1 MPGAA
6 DDGSVTDGEATRPA
20 DGGGTV
26 SVSRLPPVLG
36 GYRLGELLGRGGMA
50 TVHRAEQMSLGRAVA
65 LKVIGPPHTEDAAF
79 CERFLREARLAA
91 GVNHPNI
98 ITVYDAGQDRG
109 FLYMALELVGGDA
122 AKATT
127 ADDGRLDERRALHV
141 AIDCCHGLLALD
153 HAGLIHRDIKPANV
167 FLTQGPGGER
177 AKLADLGL
185 ARKRD
190 DLSLTAEG
198 SAMGTPAYMSPE
210 QAQGANDIDIR
221 TDIYA
226 LGATLF
232 SLLTGQ
238 PPFTGTSAWTVVAKV
253 MQEAATDPRDIQPA
267 ISNASASIVLHC
279 LHKDPAQRYP
289 GPQALLDDLER
300 ALAGEPLHHA
310 PLVPHPS
317 ASWNR
322 VTSLGPVPKQALR
335 QRTTQPSAAARQR
348 PDDDEE
354 DPLAGRGLWWILG
367 GVGVGVLMVG
377 VFTFAGRS
385 VPTAPSS
392 NQTAE
397 ADLSRLM
404 GPDEDPLRPREPVIA
419 PEPPAPPAPTPA
431 APVVEAVP
439 PTPPAPVVQVTPP
452 PPPEEPSVQATPAP
466 PEEEPIVEV
475 PPPPRVEPVI
485 RTVTETVIQ
494 PRTEPVAP
502 PPPAAPVVAEPAPQP
517 TPPAEPIVVTRPDI
531 VVPRQPDSQPAS
543 PAVTAPEPA
552 PWRPATLPEQA
563 PHTTAPGAPAPA
575 VPSGPTADQL
585 TVIAA
590 SVAAR
595 QSSLERA
602 GFRCRIEVLASG
614 NVAVTILD
622 RSITSLAPL
631 QGLAIE
637 RLDAERCDRLTGD
650 VASLTGMPLTE
661 LLLAG
666 CSRLTSL
673 RGLRGA
679 KLHRLTLAGC
689 GELTGDLSVLRGS
702 TLTSLDLSGCR
713 KLTSLD
719 GLEGMPLT
727 DLNASGC
734 QSLTSIAGLR
744 GCPLRTLSLR
754 DARLLTGDLQML
766 TSAPLERLDLHGC
779 ARLNSLVGIPTA
791 RLQLLTLNG
800 CAGLASLMPLRGAQ
814 LRSLDASGCTGLT
827 TLDGLEG
834 MPLMELRL
842 NGCRNLT
849 GDFSA
854 VRGAPLTLVDASYCM
869 RMSSLNGLQDSPL
882 RTLILTRTGTALDPI
897 VLAGIPGLQIQR

>member
-1 MPGAA
+1 MPGDA

-20 DGGGTV
+20 DGGGAG

-36 GYRLGELLGRGGMA
+36 GYRIGEMLGRGGMA
-50 TVHRAEQMSLGRAVA
+50 SVHRAEQMSLGRAVA

-127 ADDGRLDERRALHV
+127 ADGGRLDERRALHV

-210 QAQGANDIDIR
+210 QAQGASDIDIR

-238 PPFTGTSAWTVVAKV
+238 PPFTGTSAWAVVAKV

-335 QRTTQPSAAARQR
+335 QRTTQPSAASRHR

-385 VPTAPSS
+385 VPTAPAS

-397 ADLSRLM
+397 ADLNRLL
-404 GPDEDPLRPREPVIA
+404 GPDEDPLRPREVLVA
-419 PEPPAPPAPTPA
+419 PEAPAPPAPTPA
-431 APVVEAVP
+431 APVAEPVAVVP
-439 PTPPAPVVQVTPP
+439 QPTP
-452 PPPEEPSVQATPAP
+452 
-466 PEEEPIVEV
+466 
-475 PPPPRVEPVI
+475 VEPVAAI
-485 RTVTETVIQ
+485 PVPTPVAAVAPAVAPAVVPIQPPAEPVVRTVVETVV
-494 PRTEPVAP
+494 R
-502 PPPAAPVVAEPAPQP
+502 PPAQPAAEPVVAEPE
-517 TPPAEPIVVTRPDI
+517 PPPPVAEPVVVTRPDI
-531 VVPRQPDSQPAS
+531 VVPRQPDPQPEF
-543 PAVTAPEPA
+543 AVADTA
-552 PWRPATLPEQA
+552 PWRPATLPEQ
-563 PHTTAPGAPAPA
+563 TAAPAPA
-575 VPSGPTADQL
+575 PPPAAPVAPSGPTADQL
-585 TVIAA
+585 AVLAA
-590 SVAAR
+590 SAAAR
-595 QSSLERA
+595 QSSLERS

-622 RSITSLAPL
+622 RTITSLAPL
-631 QGLAIE
+631 HGLAIE

-650 VASLTGMPLTE
+650 LASLTGMPLTE

-679 KLHRLTLAGC
+679 KLQRLTLAGC
-689 GELTGDLSVLRGS
+689 SELTGDLSVLRGS
-702 TLTSLDLSGCR
+702 TLTTLDLSGCR

-754 DARLLTGDLQML
+754 DARLLTGDLQVL
-766 TSAPLERLDLHGC
+766 AGAPLERLDLHGC
-779 ARLNSLVGIPTA
+779 ARFNSLAGLPIA
-791 RLQLLTLNG
+791 HLQSITLNG
-800 CAGLASLMPLRGAQ
+800 CAGLTSLMPLRGAQ
-814 LRSLDASGCTGLT
+814 LRTLDASGCTGLT

-834 MPLMELRL
+834 MPLIELRL

-854 VRGAPLTLVDASYCM
+854 VRGAPLTLVDASYCL
-869 RMSSLNGLQDSPL
+869 RMSSLNGLQDAPL
-882 RTLILTRTGTALDPI
+882 RTLILTRTGTALDP
-897 VLAGIPGLQIQR
+897 VLLAGIRGLQIQR